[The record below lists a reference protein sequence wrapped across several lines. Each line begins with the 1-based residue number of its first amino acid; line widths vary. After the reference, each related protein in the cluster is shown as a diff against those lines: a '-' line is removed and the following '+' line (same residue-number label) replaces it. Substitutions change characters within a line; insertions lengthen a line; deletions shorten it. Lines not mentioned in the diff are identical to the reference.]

1 MEVDEKYMRRA
12 LQLAANGRGFT
23 SPNPMVGAVIVADGH
38 IIGEGWH
45 RRCGGPHAEVNAVNS
60 VHDKEL
66 LRRSTMYV
74 TLEPCSHYG
83 KTPPCADMIVNMGIP
98 RVVIGSLDPNEKVSG
113 RGVRKLLDAG
123 VEVVSG
129 VLEDQCKALNVK
141 FMTAHTLR
149 RPYVM
154 LKWACSSD
162 GFLDC
167 ERLPSVPPPRFS
179 TPVSMSIMHRL
190 RSEFD
195 AILVGS
201 ETVIRDN
208 PSLTVRL
215 YPGHSPRPVVLD
227 RRARIDAGY
236 TLGENP
242 ATLFVRDEQA
252 ASIDQL
258 LQVLFSQGITSVM
271 VEGGASVISS
281 FLSSG
286 LWDCA
291 RIEISP
297 VILGQSGRAH
307 LSIPEG
313 TMSITKLGPNTIL
326 TITNSAIR
334 K

>member
-1 MEVDEKYMRRA
+1 MRRA

-23 SPNPMVGAVIVADGH
+23 SPNPMVGSVITLDGK

-60 VHDKEL
+60 VADKEL

-83 KTPPCADMIVNMGIP
+83 KTPPCADMIVRMGIP
-98 RVVIGSLDPNEKVSG
+98 RVVVGSLDPNEKVSG
-113 RGVRKLLDAG
+113 RGVKRLRDAG
-123 VEVVSG
+123 VEVVTG
-129 VLEDQCKALNVK
+129 VLEDECRALNVK

-154 LKWACSSD
+154 LKWACSAD

-167 ERLPSVPPPRFS
+167 DRTPSDPAPRFS
-179 TPVSMSIMHRL
+179 TPLSLAMMHRL

-201 ETVIRDN
+201 ETVVRDN

-215 YPGHSPRPVVLD
+215 MPGHSPRPVVLD
-227 RRARIDAGY
+227 RRCRIDRSFM
-236 TLGENP
+236 LGQNP
-242 ATLFVRDEQA
+242 ETIFLRGDT
-252 ASIDQL
+252 ASSIPAMLDD
-258 LQVLFSQGITSVM
+258 LFSSGITSVM
-271 VEGGASVISS
+271 VEGGAAVIQS
-281 FLSSG
+281 FLDSG

-297 VILGQSGRAH
+297 LILGSSGRAH
-307 LSIPEG
+307 LPIPSG
-313 TMSITKLGPNTIL
+313 TLSTSTLGPNTLL
-326 TITNSAIR
+326 TVTN
-334 K
+334 KN

>member
-1 MEVDEKYMRRA
+1 MRRA

-23 SPNPMVGAVIVADGH
+23 SPNPMVGSVITLDGK

-60 VHDKEL
+60 VADKEL

-83 KTPPCADMIVNMGIP
+83 KTPPCADMIVRMGIP
-98 RVVIGSLDPNEKVSG
+98 RVVVGSLDPNEKVSG
-113 RGVRKLLDAG
+113 RGVKRLRDAG
-123 VEVVSG
+123 VEVVTG
-129 VLEDQCKALNVK
+129 VLEDECRALNVK

-154 LKWACSSD
+154 LKWACSAD

-167 ERLPSVPPPRFS
+167 DRTPADPAPRFS
-179 TPVSMSIMHRL
+179 TPLSLAMMHRL

-201 ETVIRDN
+201 ETVVRDN

-215 YPGHSPRPVVLD
+215 MPGHSPRPIVLD
-227 RRARIDAGY
+227 RRCRIDGSFM
-236 TLGENP
+236 LGQNP
-242 ATLFVRDEQA
+242 ETIFLRGES
-252 ASIDQL
+252 ASSIPAMLDD
-258 LQVLFSQGITSVM
+258 LFSRGITSVM
-271 VEGGASVISS
+271 VEGGASVIKS
-281 FLSSG
+281 FLDSG

-297 VILGQSGRAH
+297 LSLGSSGRAH
-307 LSIPEG
+307 LPIPSG
-313 TMSITKLGPNTIL
+313 TLSTSPLGPNTLL
-326 TITNSAIR
+326 TVTNR
-334 K
+334 N

>member
-1 MEVDEKYMRRA
+1 MRRA

-23 SPNPMVGAVIVADGH
+23 SPNPMVGSVITLDGK

-60 VHDKEL
+60 VADKEL

-83 KTPPCADMIVNMGIP
+83 KTPPCADMIVRMGIP
-98 RVVIGSLDPNEKVSG
+98 RVVVGSLDPNEKVSG
-113 RGVRKLLDAG
+113 RGVKRLRDAG
-123 VEVVSG
+123 VEVVTG
-129 VLEDQCKALNVK
+129 VLEDECRALNVK

-154 LKWACSSD
+154 LKWACSAD

-167 ERLPSVPPPRFS
+167 DRTSADSAPRFS
-179 TPVSMSIMHRL
+179 TPLSLAMMHSL

-201 ETVIRDN
+201 ETVVRDN

-215 YPGHSPRPVVLD
+215 MPGHSPRPVVLD
-227 RRARIDAGY
+227 RRCRIDRSFI
-236 TLGENP
+236 LGQNP
-242 ATLFVRDEQA
+242 ETVFLRGDIASSIPAMLDE
-252 ASIDQL
+252 
-258 LQVLFSQGITSVM
+258 LFSRGITSVM
-271 VEGGASVISS
+271 VEGGATVLQS
-281 FLSSG
+281 FLDSG

-297 VILGQSGRAH
+297 LSLGSSGRTH
-307 LSIPEG
+307 LPIPSG
-313 TMSITKLGPNTIL
+313 TLSTFTLGPNTLL
-326 TITNSAIR
+326 TVTNNN
-334 K
+334 

>member
-1 MEVDEKYMRRA
+1 MRRA

-23 SPNPMVGAVIVADGH
+23 SPNPMVGSVITLDGK

-60 VHDKEL
+60 VADKEL

-74 TLEPCSHYG
+74 TLEPCSHFG
-83 KTPPCADMIVNMGIP
+83 KTPPCADMIVRMGIP
-98 RVVIGSLDPNEKVSG
+98 RVVVGSLDPNEKVSG
-113 RGVRKLLDAG
+113 RGVKRLRDAG
-123 VEVVSG
+123 VEVVTG
-129 VLEDQCKALNVK
+129 VLEDDCRALNVR

-154 LKWACSSD
+154 LKWACSAD

-167 ERLPSVPPPRFS
+167 DRTSADPAPRFS
-179 TPVSMSIMHRL
+179 TPLSLAMMHRL

-201 ETVIRDN
+201 ETVVRDN

-215 YPGHSPRPVVLD
+215 MPGHSPRPVVLD
-227 RRARIDAGY
+227 RRCRIDRSFM
-236 TLGENP
+236 LGQNP
-242 ATLFVRDEQA
+242 ETIFLRGESASSIPAMLDE
-252 ASIDQL
+252 
-258 LQVLFSQGITSVM
+258 LFSRGITSVM
-271 VEGGASVISS
+271 VEGGAAVIKS
-281 FLSSG
+281 FLDSG

-297 VILGQSGRAH
+297 LILGSSGRTH
-307 LSIPEG
+307 LPIPSG
-313 TMSITKLGPNTIL
+313 TLSTSTLGPNTLL
-326 TITNSAIR
+326 TVTN
-334 K
+334 KN

>member
-1 MEVDEKYMRRA
+1 MRRA

-23 SPNPMVGAVIVADGH
+23 SPNPMVGSVITLDGK

-60 VHDKEL
+60 VADKEL

-83 KTPPCADMIVNMGIP
+83 KTPPCADMIVRMGIP
-98 RVVIGSLDPNEKVSG
+98 RVVVGSLDPNEKVSG
-113 RGVRKLLDAG
+113 RGVKRLRDAG
-123 VEVVSG
+123 VEVVTG
-129 VLEDQCKALNVK
+129 VLEDECRALNVK

-154 LKWACSSD
+154 LKWACSAD

-167 ERLPSVPPPRFS
+167 DRTPADPAPRFS
-179 TPVSMSIMHRL
+179 APLSLAMMHRL

-201 ETVIRDN
+201 ETVVRDN

-215 YPGHSPRPVVLD
+215 MPGHSPRPVVLD
-227 RRARIDAGY
+227 RRCRIDRNY
-236 TLGENP
+236 MLGQNP
-242 ATLFVRDEQA
+242 ETVFLRGET
-252 ASIDQL
+252 ASSIPGMLDD
-258 LQVLFSQGITSVM
+258 LFSRGITSVM
-271 VEGGASVISS
+271 VEGGASVIQS
-281 FLSSG
+281 FLDSG

-297 VILGQSGRAH
+297 LILGSSGRAH
-307 LSIPEG
+307 LPIPSG
-313 TMSITKLGPNTIL
+313 TLSTSTLGSNTLL
-326 TITNSAIR
+326 TVTNNNYSDFA
-334 K
+334 

>member
-1 MEVDEKYMRRA
+1 MRRA

-23 SPNPMVGAVIVADGH
+23 SPNPMVGSVITLDGK

-60 VHDKEL
+60 VADKEL

-74 TLEPCSHYG
+74 TLEPCSHFG
-83 KTPPCADMIVNMGIP
+83 KTPPCADMIVRMGIP
-98 RVVIGSLDPNEKVSG
+98 RVVVGSLDPNEKVSG
-113 RGVRKLLDAG
+113 RGVKRLRDAG
-123 VEVVSG
+123 VEVVTG
-129 VLEDQCKALNVK
+129 VLEDECRALNVR

-154 LKWACSSD
+154 LKWACSAD

-167 ERLPSVPPPRFS
+167 DRTSADPAPRFS
-179 TPVSMSIMHRL
+179 TPLSLAMMHRL

-201 ETVIRDN
+201 ETVVRDN

-215 YPGHSPRPVVLD
+215 MPGHSPRPVVLD
-227 RRARIDAGY
+227 RRCRIDRSFM
-236 TLGENP
+236 LGQNP
-242 ATLFVRDEQA
+242 ETIFLRGESASSIPAMLDE
-252 ASIDQL
+252 
-258 LQVLFSQGITSVM
+258 LFSRGITSVM
-271 VEGGASVISS
+271 VEGGAAVIKS
-281 FLSSG
+281 FLDSG

-297 VILGQSGRAH
+297 LILGSSGRTH
-307 LSIPEG
+307 LPIPSG
-313 TMSITKLGPNTIL
+313 TLSTSTLGPNTLL
-326 TITNSAIR
+326 TVTN
-334 K
+334 KN